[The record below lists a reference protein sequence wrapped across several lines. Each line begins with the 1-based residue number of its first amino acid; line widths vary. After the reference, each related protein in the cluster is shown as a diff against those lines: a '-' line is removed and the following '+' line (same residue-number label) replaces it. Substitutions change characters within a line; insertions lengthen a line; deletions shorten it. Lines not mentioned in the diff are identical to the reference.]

1 MQKLLHKL
9 IIIFCVICFSFITPC
24 GFCETGIPV
33 VQDSSSSEEI
43 NLTTEP
49 IKVSDLDIEPINTE
63 NVKKS
68 VVPDTQKEI
77 KKVIG
82 LFIKTM
88 MIVAFSAVVLYI
100 ILLFVKKYY
109 GSAFMPPVENDEY
122 ETLDLS
128 TPDTKQNALRSFLN
142 RTK

>member
-9 IIIFCVICFSFITPC
+9 VIIFCVICFSFITPC
-24 GFCETGIPV
+24 AFSETGIPV
-33 VQDSSSSEEI
+33 VQDSTESDV
-43 NLTTEP
+43 NLVTEP
-49 IKVSDLDIEPINTE
+49 TKVSDLDIDPINTE

-88 MIVAFSAVVLYI
+88 VIVAFSAVVLYI
-100 ILLFVKKYY
+100 VLLFVKKYY
-109 GSAFMPPVENDEY
+109 GSAFMPSQENDELDA
-122 ETLDLS
+122 LDLS
-128 TPDTKQNALRSFLN
+128 TPDTKQSALKSFLD